1 LTTNLTESINLL
13 KNCVATKEDRIKRH
27 SLLVIVS
34 GDDDSIPICNM
45 INIYAKK
52 VGINSTMIGN
62 IEKSIDPFFDI
73 DFQRYINKLYSK
85 NKEKTYVLI
94 ISYNEMSIKF
104 LFSTLSE
111 TEFKE
116 KVKTIIFSSKTIHEK
131 VENKFKGNI
140 ISDLET
146 LIEMIE
152 KELK

>member
-1 LTTNLTESINLL
+1 
-13 KNCVATKEDRIKRH
+13 
-27 SLLVIVS
+27 
-34 GDDDSIPICNM
+34 
-45 INIYAKK
+45 
-52 VGINSTMIGN
+52 
-62 IEKSIDPFFDI
+62 
-73 DFQRYINKLYSK
+73 
-85 NKEKTYVLI
+85 VLI
-94 ISYNEMSIKF
+94 ISYNEVSIKF